1 MPNNILIIP
10 ICTARVW
17 INRVCHRDN
26 IKHIIILHC
35 VELALVAPIRVYAYI
50 FTILR
55 AIHYNIIIYY
65 HARHPV
71 NKILLFS
78 CFISLPVSSL

>member
-35 VELALVAPIRVYAYI
+35 VDFALVAPIRVYAYI
-50 FTILR
+50 FTILP
-55 AIHYNIIIYY
+55 AIHYNIIIMHDIRSTKYCYY
-65 HARHPV
+65 LA
-71 NKILLFS
+71 S
-78 CFISLPVSSL
+78 SISLPVRSL